1 MYYFNL
7 LTEHNLSLLHSR
19 PKNYHTLNYSILKD
33 AELKSTFQGFSV
45 VYVCQGMEHYT
56 LNGRSYDVGQGQYL
70 LSNPHC
76 SGRVHLKSRQEVH
89 GLCIDV
95 MPELFQEVLS
105 SLLMPLE
112 IQGVVSLSDML
123 HSGDF
128 LEHYSTSGMQGL
140 GKFLNR
146 FSSQICHHT
155 GFLPALDETFFYQ
168 LAEFYVADYKEIVK
182 RIQSVHAVKAS
193 VRKDILRL
201 LARSKAFM
209 DDRWSE
215 PLSVQDIARAG
226 NMSKYHFSRLFQ
238 SAYGVPPHRYLWQ
251 KRLEYGRAMLRIGG
265 RSALDVALQCGFAD
279 LASFSKAYKQYYG
292 EPPSRTLKIST
303 I

>member
-1 MYYFNL
+1 MYWFNL
-7 LTEHNLSLLHSR
+7 LNEHNLSLLHSR
-19 PKNYHTLNYSILKD
+19 PKNYHALNYSILKD
-33 AELKSTFQGFSV
+33 AQLSSTFQGFSI
-45 VYVCQGMEHYT
+45 VYVCEGVEHHT
-56 LNGRSYDVGQGQYL
+56 LNGRSYDVAPGQYL
-70 LSNPHC
+70 LSNPYC
-76 SGRVHLKSRQEVH
+76 SGHVYLKSRQAVH

-95 MPELFQEVLS
+95 LPGMFQEVLS
-105 SLLMPLE
+105 SLLMPME
-112 IQGVVSLSDML
+112 PEATISLHDML

-128 LEHYSTSGMQGL
+128 LEHYATTETRGL
-140 GKFLNR
+140 GAFL
-146 FSSQICHHT
+146 HHFT
-155 GFLPALDETFFYQ
+155 NQFRHHPEVLPALDESFFYH
-168 LAEFYVADYKEIVK
+168 LTELYVADYKEIVK
-182 RIQSVHAVKAS
+182 RIQSVHAVKTY

-201 LARSKAFM
+201 LARSKALM

-265 RSALDVALQCGFAD
+265 RSALDIALQCGFAD

-292 EPPSRTLKIST
+292 EPPSKILKIST